1 MAGHGGATQ
10 TLGKFSLKSLT
21 FGHLFNKNVQ
31 KAFSFRGRPPLTPDQ
46 GQRAPGPRCG
56 LRPQTARS
64 PWSASLWQILD
75 PPLSVEVAA
84 VGHLGERLVN
94 TVNK

>member
-1 MAGHGGATQ
+1 MYKKLSASGGA
-10 TLGKFSLKSLT
+10 
-21 FGHLFNKNVQ
+21 
-31 KAFSFRGRPPLTPDQ
+31 PLTLDQ